1 MKKKLINILTL
12 SILII
17 FICIIAIFPVDCIFT
32 QFTGIYCP
40 GCGLTRAFNEI
51 IHFNFV
57 KAFYFNILSIPL
69 FIFFI
74 ILIINLLIDIIKNR
88 YNFIPK
94 LINFFAKYYL
104 IIIILLILS
113 FIYNNL
119 ILK

>member
-51 IHFNFV
+51 FHFNFI

-74 ILIINLLIDIIKNR
+74 ILVINLIVDIIKNR

-94 LINFFAKYYL
+94 LMNFFAKYYW

-119 ILK
+119 ISK